1 MESRLWVR
9 TAGALAGVATLLLIG
24 ACSSDTP
31 PPAPQHT
38 VEFSATGT
46 AGGTSF
52 GRYVMVGQLGS
63 NQETTFSGLPFTLS
77 LPVGFPPHPKLQV
90 SLVDVPPNSRLSCR
104 ITVDGRVVAAQT
116 VSAPG
121 QDAVCAAP

>member
-1 MESRLWVR
+1 MRWGR
-9 TAGALAGVATLLLIG
+9 TAGVLAGIATALLLG

-38 VEFSATGT
+38 VQFSATGT
-46 AGGTSF
+46 TGGTAF
-52 GRYVMVGQLGS
+52 GRYVTVGRLGS
-63 NQETTFSGLPFTLS
+63 TSETTFDGLPFELTT
-77 LPVGFPPHPKLQV
+77 PVGYPPHPKLQV

-104 ITVDGRVVAAQT
+104 ITVDGQVVAAQT

-121 QDAVCAAP
+121 RDAVCAAP